1 MPIVPGTAPSTAPPT
16 TLPTDPPNAR
26 AAARPAGRTAAR
38 PAGRTA
44 GAAAVV
50 VADRLLG
57 AMATVRRAVHRL
69 PELPERPAPLCTL
82 TAAQGELVRLVRRRP
97 GVSVAEAAEE
107 LRLAPNTV
115 STLVGQLTEQG
126 VLLRVADP
134 ADRRVA
140 RLDLDPDARRKVTA
154 WRDRRSE
161 AVAAAVG
168 RLGADDRRVL
178 ADAAAAL
185 ERLAEAVHREVVH
198 RAAEEAG

>member
-1 MPIVPGTAPSTAPPT
+1 M
-16 TLPTDPPNAR
+16 
-26 AAARPAGRTAAR
+26 
-38 PAGRTA
+38 
-44 GAAAVV
+44 
-50 VADRLLG
+50 ADRLLG
-57 AMATVRRAVHRL
+57 AMATVRRAVRR
-69 PELPERPAPLCTL
+69 LPERPEPPEPPEPLCTL
-82 TAAQGELVRLVRRRP
+82 TAAQGELVRLVRWRP

-115 STLVGQLTEQG
+115 STLVGQLTDQG
-126 VLLRVADP
+126 LLLRVADQ

-161 AVAAAVG
+161 AVAAAMG